1 MDNTYLSTKLSAFYS
16 SCGDMDAAQV
26 IFDGI
31 VNRSSFLWNF
41 MIRGY
46 ASCGF
51 PVKARKVFDR
61 MPLRDLTSWNSM
73 ISGYVKN
80 GMAGKALDTFRSM
93 REGGI
98 SGDATTLLGVLSSCA
113 ELLMLK
119 QGKEVHGYVVRN
131 GYGIYSTYLGNSMVE
146 VYCKCSFM
154 DYAGRLFETMARKKD
169 TVSWNSLIAGYAR
182 KEDAFESLRT
192 FYRMVSEGF
201 EPDQV
206 TYVTV
211 LGVCEQITALQFG
224 MSIHA
229 SLIKEGFG
237 LTTMVG
243 TSLIDMY
250 AKCGSLACSRHVFDE
265 MNHYKNLVSW
275 SAMISGYSI
284 HGRAQEAIELF
295 NQMTDETS
303 IQPDEGVL
311 TSVLSA
317 CSHGG
322 LVKEGREIF
331 NRMPKDYNITPQLAH
346 YSCFIDL
353 LSRSGCL
360 KEAHEVIQA
369 MKIDPSSD
377 IWAALLNGCRL
388 HNNLELA
395 EISAEKVLSLNPNNV
410 SSYVSLSNV
419 YASEKR
425 WDDVERI
432 RSLVRS
438 KGLTKPPGCSFVEID
453 KRVHR
458 FLVGD
463 KSHEQTEEIHG
474 KLSELRKLVKEAGYK
489 ADTSSVLYN
498 VDEGAK
504 EEMLWDHSERLAI
517 AFALLNTGPG
527 TVVRITK
534 NLRVCRDC
542 HVVTKLISKV
552 TGREI
557 VMRDIRRFHHFKDGL
572 CSCGDYW

>member
-1 MDNTYLSTKLSAFYS
+1 
-16 SCGDMDAAQV
+16 
-26 IFDGI
+26 
-31 VNRSSFLWNF
+31 

-51 PVKARKVFDR
+51 PVKA
-61 MPLRDLTSWNSM
+61 LEL
-73 ISGYVKN
+73 Y
-80 GMAGKALDTFRSM
+80 
-93 REGGI
+93 REI
-98 SGDATTLLGVLSSCA
+98 
-113 ELLMLK
+113 
-119 QGKEVHGYVVRN
+119 
-131 GYGIYSTYLGNSMVE
+131 
-146 VYCKCSFM
+146 
-154 DYAGRLFETMARKKD
+154 
-169 TVSWNSLIAGYAR
+169 
-182 KEDAFESLRT
+182 
-192 FYRMVSEGF
+192 MVSEGF

-250 AKCGSLACSRHVFDE
+250 AKCG
-265 MNHYKNLVSW
+265 
-275 SAMISGYSI
+275 
-284 HGRAQEAIELF
+284 
-295 NQMTDETS
+295 
-303 IQPDEGVL
+303 
-311 TSVLSA
+311 
-317 CSHGG
+317 
-322 LVKEGREIF
+322 
-331 NRMPKDYNITPQLAH
+331 
-346 YSCFIDL
+346 
-353 LSRSGCL
+353 
-360 KEAHEVIQA
+360 
-369 MKIDPSSD
+369 
-377 IWAALLNGCRL
+377 
-388 HNNLELA
+388 
-395 EISAEKVLSLNPNNV
+395 
-410 SSYVSLSNV
+410 
-419 YASEKR
+419 
-425 WDDVERI
+425 
-432 RSLVRS
+432 
-438 KGLTKPPGCSFVEID
+438 SFVEID

>member
-1 MDNTYLSTKLSAFYS
+1 
-16 SCGDMDAAQV
+16 
-26 IFDGI
+26 
-31 VNRSSFLWNF
+31 
-41 MIRGY
+41 
-46 ASCGF
+46 
-51 PVKARKVFDR
+51 
-61 MPLRDLTSWNSM
+61 
-73 ISGYVKN
+73 
-80 GMAGKALDTFRSM
+80 
-93 REGGI
+93 
-98 SGDATTLLGVLSSCA
+98 
-113 ELLMLK
+113 
-119 QGKEVHGYVVRN
+119 
-131 GYGIYSTYLGNSMVE
+131 
-146 VYCKCSFM
+146 
-154 DYAGRLFETMARKKD
+154 
-169 TVSWNSLIAGYAR
+169 
-182 KEDAFESLRT
+182 
-192 FYRMVSEGF
+192 MVSEGF

-265 MNHYKNLVSW
+265 N
-275 SAMISGYSI
+275 
-284 HGRAQEAIELF
+284 
-295 NQMTDETS
+295 
-303 IQPDEGVL
+303 
-311 TSVLSA
+311 
-317 CSHGG
+317 
-322 LVKEGREIF
+322 
-331 NRMPKDYNITPQLAH
+331 
-346 YSCFIDL
+346 L

-419 YASEKR
+419 YAS
-425 WDDVERI
+425 D
-432 RSLVRS
+432 